1 MARPL
6 VGSCARADAFRGD
19 RGDGPASF
27 ADARLNVDLSAL
39 GYAVLAGAAN
49 ILGAAAVTAR
59 TRWSESGLDALL
71 AFSAGFMVSVGLL
84 DLIPHAIEEGGSRAA
99 FVVLLGYLL
108 VHLTQHT
115 LAPHFHFGEEKHSVT
130 QAVGW
135 SALAGLLLHT
145 FIDGVAIA
153 SGFAVSNALGILVF
167 FAIML
172 HKVPEGVAISSLFL
186 AAGASRKRA
195 VTAATALAA
204 ATVLGVLF
212 TGLIEPLARHGLALA
227 GGVTLYVGAS
237 NLVPEFQAK
246 PGWRLPVAFFAGCA
260 IYVLARQLLPG

>member
-1 MARPL
+1 M
-6 VGSCARADAFRGD
+6 
-19 RGDGPASF
+19 
-27 ADARLNVDLSAL
+27 
-39 GYAVLAGAAN
+39 
-49 ILGAAAVTAR
+49 TAR

-99 FVVLLGYLL
+99 FMVLVGYLL

-115 LAPHFHFGEEKHSVT
+115 LAPHFHFGEEKHAVT

-153 SGFAVSNALGILVF
+153 SGFAVSSALGILVF

-204 ATVLGVLF
+204 ATVAGVLF
-212 TGLIEPLARHGLALA
+212 TGVVGPLARHGLALA

-260 IYVLARQLLPG
+260 IYLLARQLLPG

>member
-1 MARPL
+1 
-6 VGSCARADAFRGD
+6 VGQGARAAPFGVH
-19 RGDGPASF
+19 RGDGRASL
-27 ADARLNVDLSAL
+27 ADTRLTVDLVAL

-99 FVVLLGYLL
+99 LYVLVGYLL

-115 LAPHFHFGEEKHSVT
+115 LAPHFHFGEEKHAVT
-130 QAVGW
+130 PAVGW

-153 SGFAVSNALGILVF
+153 SGFAVSSTLGILVF
-167 FAIML
+167 FAILL
-172 HKVPEGVAISSLFL
+172 HKIPEGVAISSLFL
-186 AAGASRKRA
+186 AAGAGRARA

-212 TGLIEPLARHGLALA
+212 TGLVEPLAQHGLALA

-246 PGWRLPVAFFAGCA
+246 PGWRLPFAFFAGCG
-260 IYVLARQLLPG
+260 IYLLARQMLPG